1 MNGEQK
7 IPKKFT
13 KIIAPFSTLA
23 LSSSYCDSKVPRAH
37 KVYRPEVDLYG
48 RVADD
53 GAVSGAGRVCPAA
66 VVGRFIVTVQVLV

>member
-1 MNGEQK
+1 MNEEQK

-37 KVYRPEVDLYG
+37 KVPHTDL
-48 RVADD
+48 RLTSMD
-53 GAVSGAGRVCPAA
+53 GSQTMEQFPVLGVSVP
-66 VVGRFIVTVQVLV
+66 QQ